1 VLKGVSWEG
10 LYGGFEDMLL
20 ACGTRQGKG
29 EGIGVM
35 TVLLIFSEAGAGRV
49 ASWFIRKYI

>member
-1 VLKGVSWEG
+1 LKGVSWEG
-10 LYGGFEDMLL
+10 LYRGFEDMLL

-35 TVLLIFSEAGAGRV
+35 TVLLIFSEARAGRV
-49 ASWFIRKYI
+49 ARWFIRKYI